1 MTKEHSK
8 GGKFSFL
15 EPEDLTQAGRL
26 SSTLQQPPSQHP
38 PPPLGVIYYLFGRK
52 SEFESLRSDTFQ
64 SMLLL

>member
-15 EPEDLTQAGRL
+15 EPEDLTQAGYPAPYNSL
-26 SSTLQQPPSQHP
+26 PPSTP